1 MTRWNP
7 FAKSTKAA
15 AADAASKREP
25 GVLDLR
31 NKGYALDELDSAP
44 LSLGSSDEEVLQQS
58 LARAIQRTIT
68 DIPVADYN
76 GVVGDAAAGD
86 AAVRGT
92 KIGDSFSGGQQ
103 LSIGMMS
110 PALTSWYASQS
121 FIGHQMCAIIGQHWL
136 VDKACSMPGKDA
148 IRNGWTTDFKGVE
161 DIKQLE
167 ELAEKLT
174 DVDSRMK
181 IDTVMTEAAKFAN
194 VFGIRILIPIV
205 ESTDKEYYRKKFNPD
220 GVTEGAFRGWTQ
232 IDPQWIFPLLDSV
245 GASDPS
251 SPEFY
256 EPTFWV
262 AGGITYHRSHL
273 VILRTE
279 EPADVLKPTYLFGG
293 IPLTQQI
300 AERVYAA
307 ERTANEAPL
316 LAMSKRT
323 TVLKVDLAKAKMK
336 LSGFVSRLQQWITY
350 RDNYQVKVVGKDEDM
365 TQTDTSLA
373 DLDAVIMTQFQLVA
387 AISGVPATKLL
398 GTSPKGFGATGENEM
413 KSYHEFLESIQ
424 SGWYDRFLE
433 RHYLLVSRAFLGG
446 VVVKHTWEPVDSVG
460 AVEAAT
466 IQKTKA
472 ETGALL
478 IDKGVI
484 SPDEERTRVSVDK
497 ESGYS
502 LAEDSEAPG
511 APAAPATGAPT
522 EAAPTAGEE
531 NATGDD
537 DETILNDVTAEQ
549 QAAELLLATS
559 VALVLEEPTG
569 PDMETVNAV
578 IAKLTK
584 ALVDAKTTAA
594 SIAAGVTPTVQSV
607 KPSVLPAPP
616 AQLAKDKDAASQ

>member
-1 MTRWNP
+1 MIRWNP
-7 FAKSTKAA
+7 FAKNTKAA
-15 AADAASKREP
+15 TADAAGKREP
-25 GVLDLR
+25 GILDLR
-31 NKGYALDELDSAP
+31 GKGFALEDLDTP
-44 LSLGSSDEEVLQQS
+44 PPSLDGPAETLQQS
-58 LARAIQRTIT
+58 FAKAFQRSI
-68 DIPVADYN
+68 DDMPMADAN
-76 GVVGDAAAGD
+76 GVIGDAAAGD
-86 AAVRGT
+86 QAVKNT
-92 KIGDSFSGGQQ
+92 KVGDSFSGGQQ
-103 LSIGMMS
+103 LSIGMLS
-110 PALTSWYASQS
+110 PAITSWYASQS
-121 FIGHQMCAIIGQHWL
+121 FIGHQMCAVIGQHWL

-161 DIKQLE
+161 DVAHVK

-174 DVDSRMK
+174 DIDSRMQ
-181 IDTVMTEAAKFAN
+181 IDNVMTEAAKFTN

-220 GVTEGAFRGWTQ
+220 GLTEGAFRGWTQ
-232 IDPQWIFPLLDSV
+232 IDPQWIFPLLDSA
-245 GASDPS
+245 GASDPG

-262 AGGITYHRSHL
+262 AGGTTYHRSHL

-336 LSGFVSRLQQWITY
+336 MSGFTSRLQQWITY

-413 KSYHEFLESIQ
+413 KSYHELLETIQ
-424 SGWYDRFLE
+424 SNWYDRFLE
-433 RHYLLVSRAFLGG
+433 RHYLLVSKSFLDG
-446 VVVKHTWEPVDSVG
+446 VVITHAWEPVDSVD
-460 AVEAAT
+460 ATEAAT

-472 ETGALL
+472 ETGAIL

-502 LAEDSEAPG
+502 LAEDSEAPK
-511 APAAPATGAPT
+511 P
-522 EAAPTAGEE
+522 
-531 NATGDD
+531 
-537 DETILNDVTAEQ
+537 VTAEQ
-549 QAAELLLATS
+549 PPAEAAAATDTVGDEDDSILTDAVKEQQAADLLLATS
-559 VALVLEEPTG
+559 VALVLEEQSG
-569 PDMETVNAV
+569 PDMTTVNSV
-578 IAKLTK
+578 VAKLTK
-584 ALVDAKTTAA
+584 ALANGSNSATPAPTAVV
-594 SIAAGVTPTVQSV
+594 GVEPTVKSI

-616 AQLAKDKDAASQ
+616 AGIAKDKE

>member
-7 FAKSTKAA
+7 FAKSSKAA
-15 AADAASKREP
+15 AANAVSKLEP

-31 NKGYALDELDSAP
+31 NKGYALDEIDSAP
-44 LSLGSSDEEVLQQS
+44 ASLEGELEVYQKS
-58 LARAIQRTIT
+58 IARAIQRTVDDVPI
-68 DIPVADYN
+68 ADYL

-86 AAVRGT
+86 AAVKRT

-103 LSIGMMS
+103 LALGMMS

-161 DIKQLE
+161 DTAQIE
-167 ELAEKLT
+167 ELSEKLA

-181 IDTVMTEAAKFAN
+181 IDDVMTEAAKFAN

-220 GVTEGAFRGWTQ
+220 GITKGAFRGWTQ

-262 AGGITYHRSHL
+262 AGGVTYHRSHL

-279 EPADVLKPTYLFGG
+279 EPADVLKPTYMFGG

-336 LSGFVSRLQQWITY
+336 LSGFVSRLQQWISY

-424 SGWYDRFLE
+424 SKWYDRFLE
-433 RHYLLVSRAFLGG
+433 RHYLLVSRAFLDG
-446 VVVKHTWEPVDSVG
+446 VIVTHAWEPVDSVG
-460 AVEAAT
+460 ATEAAA

-472 ETGALL
+472 ETGAIL

-511 APAAPATGAPT
+511 A
-522 EAAPTAGEE
+522 TAGTPPAEAGAGAGPVSGQDPE
-531 NATGDD
+531 NAVGDVG
-537 DETILNDVTAEQ
+537 ETILDDVNAEQ
-549 QAAELLLATS
+549 QTAELLLATS
-559 VALVLEEPTG
+559 VALVLDEPAG
-569 PDMETVNAV
+569 PDMTTVNSV
-578 IAKLTK
+578 VEKLTK
-584 ALVDAKTTAA
+584 ALAQPRPV
-594 SIAAGVTPTVQSV
+594 VTVVKSVEPTVKSV
-607 KPSVLPAPP
+607 KPSVIPVPP
-616 AQLAKDKDAASQ
+616 VRIAKDVE